1 MKIQCSV
8 VFWQKY
14 FRNQELFNILLNNL
28 RFIDS
33 TIVSNKFGRHLLP
46 VFLQTSFQIVPLIL
60 TRRSIFSNFRH
71 TCSIVI
77 WVRERERERDVSVT
91 ERFLWRNGNA
101 TFQELLHVDYVIFR
115 SLNTRSCRLQAI
127 SSYWLSPGYLLSGTH
142 DNR

>member
-77 WVRERERERDVSVT
+77 WVRERERERERRQRDWAISVT
-91 ERFLWRNGNA
+91 KWKRNFPRVVTRRLRNFPKFEYAKLPAAGN
-101 TFQELLHVDYVIFR
+101 FQLLIIA
-115 SLNTRSCRLQAI
+115 RLSFIRDA
-127 SSYWLSPGYLLSGTH
+127 W
-142 DNR
+142 